1 MWLNLRNF
9 FILAQISPKKVPN
22 HNPKQYA
29 LKKKRLSIAFGIFFL
44 GDLSQIKKL
53 SEIKPPLKGRVA
65 PSSALHCS
73 AMNFENSYS
82 KMSIKR
88 LFLLNGLV
96 LNFL

>member
-1 MWLNLRNF
+1 MWLNLRIF

-65 PSSALHCS
+65 PSSA
-73 AMNFENSYS
+73 MNCEDSYS

-88 LFLLNGLV
+88 PFLLNGLV

>member
-1 MWLNLRNF
+1 MWLNLRKF

-22 HNPKQYA
+22 HNPKPYP
-29 LKKKRLSIAFGIFFL
+29 LKKEEAEYSLWHLFL
-44 GDLSQIKKL
+44 GDLSQSEKL

-65 PSSALHCS
+65 PSSA
-73 AMNFENSYS
+73 MNCGDSYS

-88 LFLLNGLV
+88 PFLLNGLV